1 MTRQKLVA
9 TLYSWTKSNSLSVL
23 LMALLFTGIA
33 SCKSEKTTFLSTN
46 EVQLAP
52 PSIQVDSAL
61 FIHSAL
67 VQVQL
72 AENGSTLRYSLDGNP
87 VNESSA
93 AYTQAVELLNSAE
106 VRVRAYH
113 PQFTA
118 SEERTIRVRK
128 LTHDISQAWVEL
140 EPQPNTS
147 YPGNGASSLTDGQKG
162 SVNFRQ
168 GGYWLG
174 FQENQIGVK
183 MKLDA
188 DFSPRKIIL
197 SMLQDHGSWIF
208 LPHAVQ
214 VHSNGK
220 IVGSK
225 EMTNS
230 SVSGDKQLQYIE
242 IPVSLDNNQE
252 FTISIHPLQKI
263 PDWHPGKG
271 TLPWTFI
278 DEIIIE

>member
-1 MTRQKLVA
+1 MTKQIWVA
-9 TLYSWTKSNSLSVL
+9 LKQSLTKSNSLNLL
-23 LMALLFTGIA
+23 LMALLYTGIA
-33 SCKSEKTTFLSTN
+33 SCQSEKTTFLSTD

-52 PSIQVDSAL
+52 PSIKVDSAL

-72 AENGSTLRYSLDGNP
+72 AENGSVLRYSLDGSP
-87 VNESSA
+87 VNESASVYA
-93 AYTQAVELLNSAE
+93 QPIELLNSAE

-118 SEERTIRVRK
+118 SEERTMRVRK
-128 LTHDISQAWVEL
+128 LKHDISQASVEL
-140 EPQPNTS
+140 ETQPNAS
-147 YPGNGASSLTDGQKG
+147 YPGNGTASLTDGQKG

-174 FQENQIGVK
+174 FQENEIGVK

-188 DFSPRKIIL
+188 DFNPGKIIL
-197 SMLQDHGSWIF
+197 SMLQDQGSWIF
-208 LPHAVQ
+208 LPQAVQ

-225 EMTNS
+225 EITNS
-230 SVSGDKQLQYIE
+230 TISGEKQLQYIE
-242 IPVSLDNNQE
+242 IPVSQENNQE